1 MFLKRIVLKNFKS
14 FYKTT
19 VLDFPNQITAIVGPN
34 GSGKSNIVDAI
45 RWALGEQSFKN
56 LRVEKGDDLI
66 FQNKDSAAG
75 FAEVELVFDNSF
87 KVFPLD
93 FSEISILRRID
104 KNNENSYFLN
114 HEPCR
119 LKDIIETTSQAKLG
133 LKGFSIINQGSVE
146 NILRVSPVERKLM
159 LEENLG
165 LKNLELKKEEAK
177 RKLENSLINLDK
189 LKAQLEE
196 ITPHLRFLKRQV
208 KKFTERQKNEEELK
222 SLEIRYFTY
231 LYKELLKEKEPQKV
245 DFSKID
251 EEIKKIEE
259 DILKEEKGLGLL
271 KEEKDNDLEIKI
283 REITNDI
290 LNKQNEKFKIL
301 EQIKNEEKEEVASLN
316 LDEIEN
322 GILNLKAKLESVLLI
337 QEIEEIKKRIKEIVN
352 YLDSFFKK
360 EPKVKTQNQELKN
373 KLDLLEEEIKKQ
385 RETLSALQEELNLR
399 SKNFKEKFQI
409 IEEKRQKRES
419 LLLELKQLELDN
431 EKYKLRFEDFKRRL
445 DEEGID
451 LKQIEEFLREN
462 KEQIEDVSLLERRIW
477 RLKKEILDVGAT
489 DENILKEYEEVESR
503 YNFLNSQI
511 SDLNSAIKDL
521 KNLIFQLDQQLEEKF
536 HSGINEINKDFSR
549 YFRLMFKGGSAKLVV
564 KKKEKQ
570 LENGLIEEKE
580 AREEEKIEGVDIKV
594 DIPKTKIKSL
604 EILSGGEKTLTAISL
619 LFAIVNQSDPPL
631 VVVDEID
638 AALDEENSRRF
649 SEILRE
655 LSKNTQF
662 IIVTH
667 NRLTM
672 TAASVI
678 YGVTLKNN
686 ISQLLS
692 IKLEESE
699 KILNEV

>member
-222 SLEIRYFTY
+222 SLEIRYFAY

-245 DFSKID
+245 DFSKIN

-259 DILKEEKGLGLL
+259 DILKEEKSLGLL
-271 KEEKDNDLEIKI
+271 KEEKDTDLEIKI

-451 LKQIEEFLREN
+451 LKQIEEFLKEN
-462 KEQIEDVSLLERRIW
+462 KEEIEDISLLERKIW

-503 YNFLNSQI
+503 YNFLNNQI

-536 HSGINEINKDFSR
+536 RFGINEINKDFSR
-549 YFRLMFKGGSAKLVV
+549 YFRLMFKGGSAKLVI

-580 AREEEKIEGVDIKV
+580 AKEEEKIEGVDIKV

>member
-245 DFSKID
+245 DFSKIN

-271 KEEKDNDLEIKI
+271 KEEKDTDLEIKI

-462 KEQIEDVSLLERRIW
+462 KEQIEDVSLIERRIW

-549 YFRLMFKGGSAKLVV
+549 YFRLMFKGGSAKLVI

-580 AREEEKIEGVDIKV
+580 AKEEEKIEGVDIKV

>member
-245 DFSKID
+245 DFSKIN

-271 KEEKDNDLEIKI
+271 KEEKDTDLEIKI

-462 KEQIEDVSLLERRIW
+462 KEQIEDVSLIERRIW

-549 YFRLMFKGGSAKLVV
+549 YFRLMFKGGSAKLLV

-580 AREEEKIEGVDIKV
+580 AKEEEKIEGVDIKV